1 MIAPK
6 RKEKVSSSHVKKE
19 SREPKTAYSG
29 LRPISL
35 MKNLPK
41 MKFKSIRKTRKRTE
55 VSSMR
60 TGFRV
65 SLKKNQY
72 IKYIRGKNR
81 SGLERIRAK
90 LRLLGIKD

>member
-6 RKEKVSSSHVKKE
+6 RKEKVSSSHTKKE

-41 MKFKSIRKTRKRTE
+41 MKFKSIRKTRKSTE

-60 TGFRV
+60 IGFRV
-65 SLKKNQY
+65 FLKKNQY
-72 IKYIRGKNR
+72 IKYIRGKNK
-81 SGLERIRAK
+81 SGLERLRAK

>member
-1 MIAPK
+1 
-6 RKEKVSSSHVKKE
+6 
-19 SREPKTAYSG
+19 
-29 LRPISL
+29 

-65 SLKKNQY
+65 SLKKMSTFGVHRLDWLVVSKRFPWNA
-72 IKYIRGKNR
+72 KYETVKM
-81 SGLERIRAK
+81 STFSLH
-90 LRLLGIKD
+90 RLGWLMVRT